1 MIDLPQVKLRW
12 RLKTYLDRN
21 GKSSYL
27 LARAMDGKHRTNE
40 TMLYRITDGADVRV
54 TTENLER
61 ILTGIEKLGLQ
72 GVGLS
77 DIVEEVK

>member
-12 RLKTYLDRN
+12 RLKTYLGQN

-40 TMLYRITDGADVRV
+40 TMLYRIEDGSPVRV
-54 TTENLER
+54 TGENLER
-61 ILTGIEKLGLQ
+61 ILTGIEALGLK
-72 GVGLS
+72 GVRLA